1 MRNRRNRQSGRVRGS
16 GRASA
21 LRETSEKPSRTHPR
35 AARRATRAPASAAF
49 ARCRS
54 SSRRSSSERETRR
67 RTSASACVA
76 RAAGGRTD
84 PVARGVF
91 IPHLRDATSAAEKGR
106 DGGTRGA
113 HRALGRGRAAVDA
126 VRCESREDASRQR
139 SRGEDGDERRDGRA
153 RIGGRRTGV
162 PLGGD
167 ARDLR
172 HAELPRLAR
181 VQNGRALAHE
191 ARRHRAGLTI
201 RRRTRVGERRLAR
214 APSDARGEAR
224 RRGTPDR

>member
-126 VRCESREDASRQR
+126 VRCESREDASRQLSGR
-139 SRGEDGDERRDGRA
+139 GGKTATRGEM
-153 RIGGRRTGV
+153 
-162 PLGGD
+162 
-167 ARDLR
+167 
-172 HAELPRLAR
+172 
-181 VQNGRALAHE
+181 
-191 ARRHRAGLTI
+191 
-201 RRRTRVGERRLAR
+201 
-214 APSDARGEAR
+214 DARGSAVDAPASPSAVTREICVTPSFLALPAFRTGGRLRMKLEDIAR
-224 RRGTPDR
+224 D